1 MLLGVSGSIAAFK
14 APALASEMVKA
25 GMAVRVVLTPG
36 GARFVTPLTFETVT
50 GNSVAID
57 VWDEQPGG
65 SRMGHLELARWADV
79 LVVAPAS
86 ADILARLSL
95 GLAGDMLTSVA
106 LACRAPLV
114 IAPAMETEMW
124 LHPATQQHLATLTE
138 RGATSVGPVSGR
150 LASGTEGEGRMAE
163 PTAILQQVR
172 QVLGRAADLAGLQV
186 VVTAGP
192 TIEAIDPVRFIG
204 NRSSG
209 KMGFAIAEE
218 GRDRGARV
226 LLITGPTAIPDPANI
241 DVIHVESAADMREVL
256 LDALKRPGADT
267 AAGSPDADRGLGN
280 STKRP
285 DIIVMA
291 AAIADFRPASRSA
304 QKIRRDQTL
313 SLELVPTS
321 DLAQELAKLAP
332 EVFHVGFALES
343 ADLVEGARQKLRQ
356 KGQQLVVAN
365 LVSDEHDPFGSDTN
379 RVTFVSAADTLELP
393 QLSKREVARKLWD
406 EILRLR
412 ASS

>member
-1 MLLGVSGSIAAFK
+1 
-14 APALASEMVKA
+14 
-25 GMAVRVVLTPG
+25 
-36 GARFVTPLTFETVT
+36 
-50 GNSVAID
+50 
-57 VWDEQPGG
+57 
-65 SRMGHLELARWADV
+65 
-79 LVVAPAS
+79 
-86 ADILARLSL
+86 
-95 GLAGDMLTSVA
+95 
-106 LACRAPLV
+106 
-114 IAPAMETEMW
+114 MW
-124 LHPATQQHLATLTE
+124 LHPATQQHLVTLTE

-218 GRDRGARV
+218 GRDRGASV

-285 DIIVMA
+285 DVIVMA

-313 SLELVPTS
+313 SLELVPTR
-321 DLAQELAKLAP
+321 DLAQELAKIAP

-343 ADLVEGARQKLRQ
+343 ADPVEGARQKLRQ

-393 QLSKREVARKLWD
+393 QMTKREVARKLWD

>member
-124 LHPATQQHLATLTE
+124 LHPATQQHLVTLTE

>member
-1 MLLGVSGSIAAFK
+1 M
-14 APALASEMVKA
+14 E
-25 GMAVRVVLTPG
+25 VRVVLTPG
-36 GARFVTPLTFETVT
+36 GARFVTPLTFEAIT
-50 GNSVAID
+50 GNRATID
-57 VWDEQPGG
+57 VWDEQPGA
-65 SRMGHLELARWADV
+65 SRMGHLELARWGDV

-86 ADILARLSL
+86 ADVIARLSL

-106 LACRAPLV
+106 LASRAPLI

-138 RGATSVGPVSGR
+138 RGATLVGPARGR

-163 PTAILQQVR
+163 PTTILEHVR
-172 QVLGRAADLAGLQV
+172 QVLRRASDLAGLRV

-192 TIEAIDPVRFIG
+192 TVEAIDPVRFIG

-218 GRDRGARV
+218 ARDRGAGV
-226 LLITGPTAIPDPANI
+226 LLITGPTALPDPANI
-241 DVIHVESAADMREVL
+241 DVIHVESAADMREAL
-256 LDALKRPGADT
+256 LDAMTLPGTDT
-267 AAGSPDADRGLGN
+267 SAGSRNADRGPGD
-280 STKRP
+280 SMKQP
-285 DIIVMA
+285 DVIVMA
-291 AAIADFRPASRSA
+291 AAIADFRPASPVP
-304 QKIRRDQTL
+304 QKIRREQAL

-321 DLAQELAKLAP
+321 DLAEEMAQLAP
-332 EVFHVGFALES
+332 AAFHVGFALES
-343 ADLVEGARQKLRQ
+343 ANLVEGAREKLRR

-365 LVSDEHDPFGSDTN
+365 LVSDEHTPFGSDTN

-393 QLSKREVARKLWD
+393 QMSKREVARKLWD